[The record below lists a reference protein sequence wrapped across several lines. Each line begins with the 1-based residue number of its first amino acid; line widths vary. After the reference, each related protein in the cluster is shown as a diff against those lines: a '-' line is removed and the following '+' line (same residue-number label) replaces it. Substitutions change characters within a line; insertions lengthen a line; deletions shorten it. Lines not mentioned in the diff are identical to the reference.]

1 VNVNESIQVSFN
13 IIFFQTKKTYEQR
26 CRENDAC
33 KKELENKATYTPKEE
48 ERVRAWFTLC
58 NDFLYLCRRV

>member
-33 KKELENKATYTPKEE
+33 KKELENKATYTPKED
-48 ERVRAWFTLC
+48 TM
-58 NDFLYLCRRV
+58 